1 MENEDI
7 HIGDVLLVRQW
18 DDLIH
23 EFGITEKGYIQTSY
37 GLNESIKYLCGRQV
51 EIEGE
56 YDGACGKLYECIVYG
71 VSNADEFYFA
81 ADELEPLPEE
91 EWDIADDEEIK
102 LLFG

>member
-1 MENEDI
+1 MKDSEI
-7 HIGDVLLVRQW
+7 CIGDVLRVREW
-18 DDLIH
+18 DDLIR
-23 EFGITEKGYIQTSY
+23 EFGITEKGYVQSSY
-37 GLNESIKYLCGRQV
+37 GFNESIKYLCGRQV
-51 EIEGE
+51 EIKGE
-56 YDGACGKLYECIVYG
+56 HDGICGELYKCIVYG